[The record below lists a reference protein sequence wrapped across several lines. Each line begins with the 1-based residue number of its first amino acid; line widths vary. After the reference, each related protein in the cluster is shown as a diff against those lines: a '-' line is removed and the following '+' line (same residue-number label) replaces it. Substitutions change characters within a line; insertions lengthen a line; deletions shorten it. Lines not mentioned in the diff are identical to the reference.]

1 MSAEPVTAIVWQ
13 PDDGGRRQA
22 QLSRFM
28 AYAGARCR
36 RDLADP
42 ATLQHWSVACPGEF
56 WSAVA
61 DFAALRFTRRAQ
73 AVFEDG
79 GHMARARWFVGA
91 TLNFADNLLRDDDV
105 HPALI
110 WRDEAG
116 RRGELGRAELRDAV
130 ACTAAAWRALGIRPG
145 DVVAAVLPNGPEA
158 VVAMLASAYLGAVWT
173 ACSPDFG
180 AAGIVERFRPAA
192 PRLFI
197 AADGYHY
204 GGRRIDSGRTA
215 AAVAAQLPGLVARI
229 WVPCLDP
236 GRAPPPGWRAWS
248 TAGDRA
254 AAPAPA
260 ALPFTHPLCLLYS
273 SGTTG
278 PPKCIVHGAG
288 GTLLQHV
295 KEHLLHVD
303 LRRGDRL
310 FWFTTCGWMMWNWL
324 VSGLAS
330 GATLVLYDG
339 SPFHPDPGVLWRLA
353 AEEGVTHF
361 GTSPRYLQALAKA
374 GQVPARA
381 HDLGAL
387 RSVLSTG
394 APLSAEGFDF
404 IHEAISP
411 RAQPVSMSGGT
422 DIVSCFVL
430 GHPLLPVRRGEIQC
444 AGLGMAVDV
453 YDEVGRPQARGRGE
467 LVCTRPFPSLP
478 LGFLG
483 DADGRRFH
491 DSYFAR
497 YPNVWA
503 HGDDAERTA
512 SGGFVIHGRSDAVLN
527 PGGVRIGTAELY
539 RPVERVPEVL
549 ECLAVGQRCG
559 GDERVVLFVVL
570 RAGLALDDALAARI
584 RTAIRTALTPRHVP
598 AKLIQVPALPRTRS
612 GKLAELAVRAVIH
625 GQPVPHTA
633 ALANPDALDYFH
645 DLAALADA

>member
-324 VSGLAS
+324 VSGLGV
-330 GATLVLYDG
+330 GAALVLFEG
-339 SPFHPDPGVLWRLA
+339 NPGHPTMDRLWQM
-353 AEEGVTHF
+353 AEQTKLHVF
-361 GTSPRYLQALAKA
+361 GTSAKYIA
-374 GQVPARA
+374 ACQKADLRPGRD
-381 HDLGAL
+381 HDLSHL
-387 RSVLSTG
+387 RCICSTG
-394 APLSAEGFDF
+394 SPLSAELFEWTYDHVKKDMMLAS
-404 IHEAISP
+404 IC
-411 RAQPVSMSGGT
+411 GGT
-422 DIVSCFVL
+422 DIISCFIL
-430 GHPLLPVRRGEIQC
+430 GNPLLPVHAGEIQC
-444 AGLGMAVDV
+444 RGLAMDV
-453 YDEVGRPQARGRGE
+453 EAWDEQCRPVHDQKGE
-467 LVCTRPFPSLP
+467 LVCCAPFPSQP
-478 LGFLG
+478 VCFWN
-483 DADGRRFH
+483 DPDHAKYRAAYFDHYAGRE
-491 DSYFAR
+491 
-497 YPNVWA
+497 VWR
-503 HGDDAERTA
+503 HGDFIEINGDT
-512 SGGFVIHGRSDAVLN
+512 GGIVVYGRSDATLN
-527 PGGVRIGTAELY
+527 PGGVRIGTAEIY
-539 RPVERVPEVL
+539 
-549 ECLAVGQRCG
+549 
-559 GDERVVLFVVL
+559 RVVEDIPEIVDSLVVGRDTTDQDVEVCLFVVL
-570 RAGLALDDALAARI
+570 RPGLTLDEALEKKI
-584 RTAIRTALTPRHVP
+584 RTAIAASCTKRHVP
-598 AKLIQVPALPRTRS
+598 RHIRQVRDIPYTIS
-612 GKLAELAVRAVIH
+612 GKKVELAVRQILH
-625 GQPVPHTA
+625 GENVPNRDALKNPA
-633 ALANPDALDYFH
+633 ALDEYQAIL
-645 DLAALADA
+645 